1 MNGPGGRPVKT
12 ITIDLEAYEILS
24 RHRAPGQS
32 FSEVIKDRLGST
44 MTGRDLRQLLT
55 RARLSG
61 EAVDAVDAQ
70 IRARR
75 SDAARPRKP

>member
-1 MNGPGGRPVKT
+1 MAVKT

-24 RHRAPGQS
+24 RHKSPGQS

-44 MTGRDLRQLLT
+44 MTGNDLRELLR

-61 EAVDAVDAQ
+61 DAVDAIDAQ

-75 SDAARPRKP
+75 SDVARRVKL